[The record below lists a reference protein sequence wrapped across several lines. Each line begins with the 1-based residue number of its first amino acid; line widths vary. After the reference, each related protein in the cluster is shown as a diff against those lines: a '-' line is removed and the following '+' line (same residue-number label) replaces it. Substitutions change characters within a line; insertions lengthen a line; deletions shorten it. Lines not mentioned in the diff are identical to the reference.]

1 MKIDYFVGITNE
13 LKIKVSTLAWKATMA
28 EENPVVAE
36 SKLTNLLADI
46 ETLKTTFGVLGTRI
60 FNEKIVNVF

>member
-13 LKIKVSTLAWKATMA
+13 LKIKVSTDSWKAIMA
-28 EENPVVAE
+28 TENPVVAE
-36 SKLTNLLADI
+36 TKLTHLLADI
-46 ETLKTTFGVLGTRI
+46 ETLTTTFGVLGTRI